1 MKRKITTLLLAL
13 LATVPTLADDLS
25 LGYCDGQQ
33 VEASVGSASAVAAL
47 FPADEFCMYQG
58 ASIIGVRIGVAAD
71 CAKGVTLFVR
81 SDLQADSAF
90 TFKTPA
96 LYEGWNDIYFDK
108 PYTYPATSLCVG
120 YEVATGVKPGVSGTA
135 TANSCWALNDNRWQN
150 LASTGTAPLC
160 VELLIDGGS
169 YAHTDVALLSVD
181 SVTAAVATPFSF
193 TGRVRNNTS
202 DVLTTLRMSYDLGN
216 GPVEADAQVADVLP
230 GESGQ
235 FTLPVE
241 GPSAIGRF
249 SIPLTALSVG
259 GQADE
264 YAFNNTLSAPLRV
277 LSEIV
282 RRKVLVEE
290 FTGQQC
296 PNCPGGAARIHEGLK
311 DQNQYVMIAHHT
323 GYGTDALTAPSTTKL
338 NWFYNS
344 STTYAPAMM
353 IDRKDLSAYGVS
365 KNGNTN
371 PTPVFVVPQAALVK
385 AIYQWESTQAAP
397 VSIDLKRSY
406 DAATRQ
412 LTVQVGMKQVEGM
425 AVGSNPALTLCII
438 ENNIVAYQYPEG
450 DNYVHQK
457 ANRAFLTQALG
468 DPVSLSTDGPTYATY
483 TTTLDASWKPENMEI
498 VAFVA
503 NYDETNCTN
512 CTVYNAE
519 GCALEGNDVVDGIST
534 PEVASSA
541 TIQAVYDLQG
551 ARLGAMRRGVNIV
564 KFNNGSVRKI
574 IIK

>member
-1 MKRKITTLLLAL
+1 MKRKITTFLLAL
-13 LATVPTLADDLS
+13 LAMVPALADDLS

-33 VEASVGSASAVAAL
+33 VDASVGSATAVAAL

-58 ASIIGVRIGVAAD
+58 ASIIGVRVGVAAD

-81 SDLQADSAF
+81 SGLLADNAF

-96 LYEGWNDIYFDK
+96 LYAGWNDVYFDK

-120 YEVATGVKPGVSGTA
+120 YEVATGVKPGVSGTT
-135 TANSCWALNDNRWQN
+135 TANSCWALKDNLWQN
-150 LASTGTAPLC
+150 LAATGTAPLC

-181 SVTAAVATPFSF
+181 SVTTALGAPFTF
-193 TGRVRNNTS
+193 TGRVRNNTP

-235 FTLPVE
+235 FALPV
-241 GPSAIGRF
+241 GGASAIGDFR
-249 SIPLTALSVG
+249 IPLTALSVG
-259 GQADE
+259 GRADE
-264 YAFNNTLSAPLRV
+264 YAFNNTLRAPLRV
-277 LSEIV
+277 LGEMV

-296 PNCPGGAARIHEGLK
+296 SNCPAGRTKIEEGLK
-311 DQNQYVMIAHHT
+311 DEDHYVMIAHHT
-323 GYGTDALTAPSTTKL
+323 GFGSDALTAPGTTKL

-344 STTYAPAMM
+344 STTFAPGLM

-365 KNGNTN
+365 SNGNTH

-385 AIYQWESTQAAP
+385 AIYQWESAQAAP

-406 DAATRQ
+406 DASTRQ
-412 LTVQVGMKQVEGM
+412 LTVQVGMRQVEGL

-438 ENNIVAYQYPEG
+438 ENNIVAFQYPEG

-457 ANRAFLTQALG
+457 ANRAFLTQVMG
-468 DPVSLSTDGPTYATY
+468 DPVSLSTDQTTHATY

-498 VAFVA
+498 VAFVG
-503 NYDETNCTN
+503 NYDATNCTN

-519 GCALEGNDVVDGIST
+519 GCALEGNDVVDGIGT
-534 PEVASSA
+534 PTVASSA
-541 TIQAVYDLQG
+541 TIQAIYDLQG
-551 ARLGAMRRGVNIV
+551 ARLDALRRGVNIV

-574 IIK
+574 IMK